1 MYIQKKTHFHI
12 FLLIFFAG
20 FGFVTFQSEDV
31 VDKVCEIHFHEI
43 NNKMVSY
50 FLLYKLK
57 NINKNVY
64 IFVLLKVECKKAQPK
79 EVMLPANLAKTRA
92 AGRGTY
98 GELVVLSGGGPS
110 GSIGAVGQPT
120 ATLRYAPYPLPANLT
135 GQQQTGQTTHL
146 LPPAP
151 SIIQYATTSQPLFD
165 AAINYKRLLAAHAA
179 SAFRQH
185 PHPHHSHTH
194 TLQQQPRATTTL
206 TYPLG
211 DLLSVQG
218 LDLSALYQLST
229 PTLGL

>member
-1 MYIQKKTHFHI
+1 MCF
-12 FLLIFFAG
+12 
-20 FGFVTFQSEDV
+20 
-31 VDKVCEIHFHEI
+31 
-43 NNKMVSY
+43 
-50 FLLYKLK
+50 
-57 NINKNVY
+57 
-64 IFVLLKVECKKAQPK
+64 LLKVECKKAQPK

-146 LPPAP
+146 LPAAP

-179 SAFRQH
+179 TAFRQH
-185 PHPHHSHTH
+185 PHPHPHHSHSH
-194 TLQQQPRATTTL
+194 ALQQQPRATTTL